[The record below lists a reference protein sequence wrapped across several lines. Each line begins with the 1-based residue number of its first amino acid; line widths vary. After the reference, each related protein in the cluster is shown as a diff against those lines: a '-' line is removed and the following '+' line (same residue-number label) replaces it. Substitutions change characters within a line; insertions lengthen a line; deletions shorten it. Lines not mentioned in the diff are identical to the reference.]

1 MSIKFICNDKTIFE
15 IPYHIWLDIKSH
27 IITSTFEYLLD
38 NFEINKQ
45 KYSYITDINHPNY
58 IGQYSSYYGEMMDL
72 QYVNNEIMKST
83 SNNNDDTITITMM
96 VHTFLKMCNIMN
108 CVNSLYHFDVGGLH
122 TLCSKS
128 EHGGYYSPGNSL
140 DVCLLLN
147 IIKPFINN
155 DDYEYFQYIYGENS
169 MYDAFTLS
177 HTSLQKLIVL

>member
-72 QYVNNEIMKST
+72 QYVNNEIIPVIGIANPTTIETPIVPPDEANVETNKAIDEKINP
-83 SNNNDDTITITMM
+83 NNSDKAISIPIVFD
-96 VHTFLKMCNIMN
+96 K
-108 CVNSLYHFDVGGLH
+108 NSLA
-122 TLCSKS
+122 
-128 EHGGYYSPGNSL
+128 
-140 DVCLLLN
+140 
-147 IIKPFINN
+147 I
-155 DDYEYFQYIYGENS
+155 
-169 MYDAFTLS
+169 M
-177 HTSLQKLIVL
+177 